1 MRVGTGLRT
10 GVAVAVIAG
19 ALALVLLL
27 VVAWASGERAEFAP
41 RPFSDVDAALAAGG
55 ITVCAVTEAPDPY
68 ANQALASR
76 TLTVAAACA
85 ANSRAADNRAAD
97 NPAGDRAQVLVD
109 RFADAD
115 DRDAAVRAHE
125 VLLRPRGSGV
135 TYTFGDLS
143 LLLRGDGPTVERA
156 GDALTAAG
164 AR

>member
-1 MRVGTGLRT
+1 MRT
-10 GVAVAVIAG
+10 GTAAAVIVG

-27 VVAWASGERAEFAP
+27 VTAWAARERAEFAP

-55 ITVCAVTEAPDPY
+55 IAVCAVADAPDPY
-68 ANQALASR
+68 ANQAVASR
-76 TLTVAAACA
+76 TLTIASDCA
-85 ANSRAADNRAAD
+85 ASDRT
-97 NPAGDRAQVLVD
+97 GDRAQVLVD
-109 RFADAD
+109 RFDDVD

-135 TYTFGDLS
+135 SYTFGELS
-143 LLLRGDGPTVERA
+143 LLLRGDTPTVERA

>member
-1 MRVGTGLRT
+1 MSTGMRT
-10 GVAVAVIAG
+10 GPAAAVVVG

-55 ITVCAVTEAPDPY
+55 IAVCAVTDAPDPY
-68 ANQALASR
+68 ANQALATR
-76 TLTVAAACA
+76 TLTVAFDCA
-85 ANSRAADNRAAD
+85 AGDRAARDRAAR
-97 NPAGDRAQVLVD
+97 DRAQVLVD
-109 RFADAD
+109 RFPDVEG
-115 DRDAAVRAHE
+115 RDAAVRAHE

>member
-1 MRVGTGLRT
+1 MSKPVMSTGMRT
-10 GVAVAVIAG
+10 GPAAAVVVG

-55 ITVCAVTEAPDPY
+55 IAVCAVTDAPDPY
-68 ANQALASR
+68 ANQALATR
-76 TLTVAAACA
+76 TLTVAFDCA
-85 ANSRAADNRAAD
+85 AGDRA
-97 NPAGDRAQVLVD
+97 AGDRAQVLVD
-109 RFADAD
+109 RFADVEG
-115 DRDAAVRAHE
+115 RDAAVRAHE